1 MTVNNI
7 EVEVRSFITDDQ
19 YKILLSRL
27 RLNGE
32 FIRELN
38 EETIYFSGDKDLRLR
53 RNKEDAYIIY
63 KKGNLHDKFREEI
76 EIKFETVDF
85 EKMQNLFETLG
96 YKLEIKWLRKR
107 LEFQQDDMKIL
118 LDDTMGYGKIIEIE
132 KMVSAGEEDVTY
144 AKLEKK
150 LMKLGVKISTKEEF
164 NYAFEYYKNN
174 WRSLIK

>member
-1 MTVNNI
+1 MEKCNI

-19 YKILLSRL
+19 YKILLSIL
-27 RLNGE
+27 RFNGE

-53 RNKEDAYIIY
+53 RNKKDAYIIY

-96 YKLEIKWLRKR
+96 YELEIKWLRKR

-150 LMKLGVKISTKEEF
+150 LMKMGVKISTKEEF